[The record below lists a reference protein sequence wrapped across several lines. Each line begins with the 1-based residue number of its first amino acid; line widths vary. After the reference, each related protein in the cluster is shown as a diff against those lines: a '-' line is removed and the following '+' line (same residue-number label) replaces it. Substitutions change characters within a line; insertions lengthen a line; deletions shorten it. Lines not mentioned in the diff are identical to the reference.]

1 LDSAAAGSCRCAG
14 DIIKIG
20 LAPHPATVVV
30 NVLQQQ
36 QQQQQLQPVSCKL
49 DLHSLNST
57 CDDDAPVLAADIE
70 L

>member
-1 LDSAAAGSCRCAG
+1 M
-14 DIIKIG
+14 KIG

-36 QQQQQLQPVSCKL
+36 QDQDQQPVSCKL